1 MKSLKGFKY
10 LNVALLILFLVSLS
24 ACGGSGTSPG
34 GSSST
39 ANIARSGLTGGNSL
53 IDCPDTTNT
62 TTEAPENGNIT
73 LTVSGWTSSPA
84 EDALV
89 QANLNKFHQ
98 AHPNITLKW
107 SPITSDYP
115 TKMRANVASGNV
127 PDVFYLS
134 TDMAPEYI
142 TAGKLLDL
150 SPYMIRDGVKA
161 DGYYPSLITPFSCKN
176 GLVYGLPKDW
186 GTLGVFYN
194 KKMFQAAGVPFPSD
208 NWTWNDMRS
217 VSKKLTKPGN
227 AATSVYGIT
236 LDAQS
241 QRWLAFLF
249 AAGGSVLNSDGTQA
263 TVNSQAGVESLNFYS
278 AFQREDHSAVRPADV
293 AAPWAGDA
301 FGKQRAAMAL
311 EGPWLIPYVSEQFQS
326 VQYGIAP
333 VPIAPNGKRADLIF
347 TNSWSAYSQ
356 TRYPEA
362 SWELIKYMT
371 GKDVQGSQ
379 LHGGFALP
387 SLKSLADDPYFQKQ
401 SGFKTLFEAA
411 TYGYADNFGPHTGVI
426 HDKLDQAVEK
436 VLLGRADAK
445 SALDTAA
452 QQIDNE
458 LLT

>member
-1 MKSLKGFKY
+1 
-10 LNVALLILFLVSLS
+10 
-24 ACGGSGTSPG
+24 
-34 GSSST
+34 
-39 ANIARSGLTGGNSL
+39 
-53 IDCPDTTNT
+53 
-62 TTEAPENGNIT
+62 
-73 LTVSGWTSSPA
+73 
-84 EDALV
+84 
-89 QANLNKFHQ
+89 
-98 AHPNITLKW
+98 
-107 SPITSDYP
+107 
-115 TKMRANVASGNV
+115 
-127 PDVFYLS
+127 
-134 TDMAPEYI
+134 MAPEYI

-150 SPYMIRDGVKA
+150 SPYMVRDGVKA
-161 DGYYPSLITPFSCKN
+161 DSYYPSLITPFSCKN

-217 VSKKLTKPGN
+217 VAKKLTKPGN

-249 AAGGSVLNSDGTQA
+249 ATGGSVLNSDGTQA

-311 EGPWLIPYVSEQFQS
+311 EGPWLIPYLSGQFSS

-356 TRYPEA
+356 TKYPEA
-362 SWELIKYMT
+362 AWELIKYMT

-379 LHGGFALP
+379 LHAGFALP
-387 SLKSLADDPYFQKQ
+387 SLKSLADDSYFQKQ
-401 SGFKTLFEAA
+401 PGFKTLFEAA

-445 SALDTAA
+445 SALDIAA
-452 QQIDNE
+452 QQINNE